1 MAAPAILRNH
11 SAHRV
16 LHGLCKAVQR
26 SMKHLRISDELAFE
40 EHDGKL
46 FVITSCRPRREGLDP
61 LPRRDATTVFT
72 REQTAKLREFLCGET
87 ATHTIV

>member
-1 MAAPAILRNH
+1 
-11 SAHRV
+11 
-16 LHGLCKAVQR
+16 
-26 SMKHLRISDELAFE
+26 MKHLRISDELAFE

-46 FVITSCRPRREGLDP
+46 LLISSRRRRNWHNEP
-61 LPRRDATTVFT
+61 LPPQDTTTVFT